1 MIKLLLTGFMVYVL
15 VRLIRSETKI
25 DAPKESVV
33 IPKHSNKNTD
43 EGEYV
48 DYEEIE

>member
-1 MIKLLLTGFMVYVL
+1 MIKFFLTGFMVYVL

-25 DAPKESVV
+25 AGPKDSV
-33 IPKHSNKNTD
+33 ITPKQSTKNAD
-43 EGEYV
+43 DGEYV